1 MARRVAL
8 GALPGGGRGLRVS
21 RPGFD
26 VLDPALTG
34 QQLAFDSRW
43 PTAARLH
50 MEGSVVCGP
59 AGNITTYTTIGFGI
73 DFGVLPPVLVQMNNG
88 NGWQSTDW
96 NYNGGSWQAAGGAIE
111 ACRIFT
117 SYMQFW
123 HPVVAPTRTYR
134 YLVMRPW

>member
-1 MARRVAL
+1 MVSRVVL
-8 GALPGGGRGLRVS
+8 GALPGGGYGLRVS

-26 VLDPALTG
+26 VLNSGLSG
-34 QQLAFDSRW
+34 QQLSFDSRW
-43 PTAARLH
+43 PTSARLH
-50 MEGSVVCGP
+50 MQGSIVCSP
-59 AGNITTYTTIGFGI
+59 AGNITTYSTVAFGI

-96 NYNGGSWQAAGGAIE
+96 NYNGGSWQAGGGGIE

-123 HPVVAPTRTYR
+123 HPVVNPTRTYR
-134 YLVMRPW
+134 YVVMRPW